1 MWLAL
6 CVSCV
11 LAGGTAAASPQVRDA
26 TPRSQQPVGT
36 AVLAGQVVTD
46 DSSSRPVRRARVTVM
61 AGQLSVPR
69 STVTDDEGRFVFTGL
84 AAGSLSLSV
93 SKPGFVSSYYGSKTP
108 GRPPGVPIA
117 LLEGQRL
124 TNVSVRLLPGSVI
137 TGRVT
142 RERGQPAVGVS
153 VQAAFVQMVNG
164 QRRQSFIASAQA
176 LSAQTDDRGE
186 YRLYGLAPGEYLIT
200 ARAGLGF
207 GTAGDAR
214 QMTAAEL
221 RWAEQTT
228 GRGGAAGPAAS
239 VPPAPGQTM
248 IYSTV
253 YFPGTADASAAATV
267 TIGPG
272 EERSGVSFT
281 TPLVPTARIT
291 GTIVDPSGAPIPGAQ
306 VQLRSKRAAE
316 GLSDIIDSLLTTSAT
331 SAADGSFTLSSITP
345 GEYRLSVRA
354 AEPRPGAAGQRVAAA
369 AGVAP
374 AGLFGG
380 AGQASLWA
388 AEDVFVQ
395 GRDIANLALRLQ
407 PGMTVSGKVVYES
420 TTKPAPTDFSRTSL
434 MLSSPGSGGGMAG
447 MVAAMLAP
455 SILTIAADGTFTAK
469 GVVPGSYRVTVFG
482 AGMILNQQLPGSGD
496 GWTLKSALLAGRD
509 VSDVPFEVRPG
520 ENVSNL
526 VVTFTDRPTELS
538 GVVYD
543 QANRP
548 IGSFPIV
555 VFSSDRAFWTS
566 GSRRVQLIRPSSDG
580 KFKTTGLPPG
590 EYFVCAA
597 TEVDDEQLYELSFLE
612 LLVPGSFKITLAEG
626 EKRTLDLKLGGG

>member
-1 MWLAL
+1 
-6 CVSCV
+6 
-11 LAGGTAAASPQVRDA
+11 
-26 TPRSQQPVGT
+26 
-36 AVLAGQVVTD
+36 
-46 DSSSRPVRRARVTVM
+46 M

-69 STVTDDEGRFVFTGL
+69 STVTDDEGRFVFTAL

-117 LLEGQRL
+117 LPEGQRL

-228 GRGGAAGPAAS
+228 GRGGAASPAAS

-369 AGVAP
+369 AGVVRRRRP
-374 AGLFGG
+374 SEPLGRGRRLRAGARHCESGLAASTRHDRERQGG
-380 AGQASLWA
+380 LREHDEAGAHGL
-388 AEDVFVQ
+388 
-395 GRDIANLALRLQ
+395 LAHE
-407 PGMTVSGKVVYES
+407 PD
-420 TTKPAPTDFSRTSL
+420 A
-434 MLSSPGSGGGMAG
+434 
-447 MVAAMLAP
+447 
-455 SILTIAADGTFTAK
+455 
-469 GVVPGSYRVTVFG
+469 VVPGQRRRHG
-482 AGMILNQQLPGSGD
+482 GD
-496 GWTLKSALLAGRD
+496 GRGDARAVDSH
-509 VSDVPFEVRPG
+509 
-520 ENVSNL
+520 
-526 VVTFTDRPTELS
+526 DR
-538 GVVYD
+538 
-543 QANRP
+543 R
-548 IGSFPIV
+548 
-555 VFSSDRAFWTS
+555 
-566 GSRRVQLIRPSSDG
+566 
-580 KFKTTGLPPG
+580 
-590 EYFVCAA
+590 
-597 TEVDDEQLYELSFLE
+597 
-612 LLVPGSFKITLAEG
+612 
-626 EKRTLDLKLGGG
+626 